1 MFHVLGTVTTGFALG
16 DRLGQ
21 LTGSQDKADF
31 NQIPEHLRWLFRK
44 LRRSA
49 KAKDQ
54 SNSQI
59 C

>member
-31 NQIPEHLRWLFRK
+31 NQIPEHLR
-44 LRRSA
+44 
-49 KAKDQ
+49 
-54 SNSQI
+54 
-59 C
+59 

>member
-1 MFHVLGTVTTGFALG
+1 MLGTVTTGFALG

-54 SNSQI
+54 SNMSQI